1 MYPPFSDHID
11 AIDMEGYEIDVKD
24 DTHRHNLLKDAR
36 FYNLRH
42 LSESLTPT
50 HLSTNPYRGNAR
62 ELLLSLSDFRASNC
76 RIGWVENAAFGWM
89 EYKRAHDV
97 DKEYSDLVVQVD
109 DDGSVVGGGK
119 ILLVNRSGLRGMK
132 ALKEAAEGR
141 KSEVMSG
148 PSGLELVLRVEVPG
162 ECYCVVDGV
171 ERSAES
177 LFESTSGPSV
187 APENG
192 ETPGVKKR
200 KLDGT
205 EETQATP
212 LNSSAI
218 PPAPKIPKAFALK
231 RSMWRVKV
239 KGQSVE
245 APAGASNA
253 AAQQAAA
260 GRRAMILVAVKL
272 EAWSREREY
281 AKGLAWL

>member
-1 MYPPFSDHID
+1 
-11 AIDMEGYEIDVKD
+11 MEGYEIDVKD
-24 DTHRHNLLKDAR
+24 DIHRHNLLKDAR

-42 LSESLTPT
+42 LSESLTPI
-50 HLSTNPYRGNAR
+50 HLTTNPYRGNAR

-76 RIGWVENAAFGWM
+76 RIGWVANTAFGWM

-109 DDGSVVGGGK
+109 DDGSMVGGGK

-141 KSEVMSG
+141 KTEAMSG
-148 PSGLELVLRVEVPG
+148 PSGPELVLRIEVPG
-162 ECYCVVDGV
+162 ECHCVVDGV
-171 ERSAES
+171 ERSAEA
-177 LFESTSGPSV
+177 LFESEGVLVPSV

-192 ETPGVKKR
+192 ETPSVKKR
-200 KLDGT
+200 KLDGS
-205 EETQATP
+205 EETPQATAS
-212 LNSSAI
+212 NTSAT
-218 PPAPKIPKAFALK
+218 PSAPKLPKAFALK

-239 KGQSVE
+239 KGQSVP
-245 APAGASNA
+245 APAGVANA
-253 AAQQAAA
+253 APQQAAA
-260 GRRAMILVAVKL
+260 GRRALILVAVKL